1 MIHSEETISY
11 LRTMIVLII
20 FLFFIKKIEC
30 K

>member
-20 FLFFIKKIEC
+20 FLFFIKKIEY